1 MKLLFATDGIF
12 PDSIGGKQRHAYFL
26 VKYLSKFDIEI
37 DVLEPEGSSK
47 HFQDLPNVKEFFV
60 ERSSYY
66 FPGHYLFEI
75 FQYSRNVSKFINK
88 RKYDVGY
95 SEGYTLLD
103 YVKRKKFP
111 CIFNPHGLEMFQTR
125 VRYSSLFKK
134 IVSYMGKYSD
144 ITISLGG
151 KLTDILVEKANVKF
165 SKIRTIPNAVDPE
178 YIKNCNKSGDKI
190 PNSFLFVGRLSY
202 NKGVDLLINVFNKK
216 RDTKLFI
223 IGSGPQR
230 ASLEK
235 LARNANIT
243 FLGRVSEK
251 DLINWYNKVECFIF
265 PSLGEGM
272 PSVILEAMAN
282 RLPIIASDIGAVS
295 TMVNCGNGYLI
306 KPGSMNALGVA
317 IQDFTKKSKQEKKR
331 MGEESYKLAD
341 REFSWKQIAKKT
353 YRVLEHAK

>member
-12 PDSIGGKQRHAYFL
+12 PDSIGGKQRHALFL

-47 HFQDLPNVKEFFV
+47 HFQDLPNVKEFFI
-60 ERSSYY
+60 ERPAYY
-66 FPGHYLFEI
+66 FPGHYLFEV
-75 FQYSRNVSKFINK
+75 FQYSRNISKFINK
-88 RKYDVGY
+88 RRYDAGY
-95 SEGYTLLD
+95 SEGYSLLD

-134 IVSYMGKYSD
+134 IVSYMGKHSN

-151 KLTDILVEKANVKF
+151 KLTDILVEKANVNF
-165 SKIRTIPNAVDPE
+165 SKIRIIPNAVDPG
-178 YIKNCNKSGDKI
+178 YKI

-202 NKGVDLLINVFNKK
+202 NKGVDLLIKVFNKK

-223 IGSGPQR
+223 IGSGPKKT
-230 ASLEK
+230 SLEK
-235 LARNANIT
+235 LAINPNIT
-243 FLGRVSEK
+243 FLGRVSEQ
-251 DLINWYNKVECFIF
+251 DLINWYNKIECFVF
-265 PSLGEGM
+265 PSIGEGM

-295 TMVNCGNGYLI
+295 TMVNCDNGYLI
-306 KPGSMNALGVA
+306 KPGSINALGET

-331 MGEESYKLAD
+331 MGEESYKLANGK
-341 REFSWKQIAKKT
+341 FSWEQIAKKT
-353 YRVLEHAK
+353 YQVLEHAK

>member
-12 PDSIGGKQRHAYFL
+12 PDSIGGKQRHALFL

-37 DVLEPEGSSK
+37 DVLEPKGGSK
-47 HFQDLPNVKEFFV
+47 HFQGLSNVKEFFI
-60 ERSSYY
+60 ERPAYY

-75 FQYSRNVSKFINK
+75 FQYSRNISKFLKK

-95 SEGYTLLD
+95 SEGYSLLD
-103 YVKRKKFP
+103 YVKRRKFP

-134 IVSYMGKYSD
+134 IVSYMGKHSD

-151 KLTDILVEKANVKF
+151 KLTAILVEKAKIKS
-165 SKIRTIPNAVDPE
+165 SKIRTIPNAVDPG
-178 YIKNCNKSGDKI
+178 YIKDSKKYTDKI

-202 NKGVDLLINVFNKK
+202 NKGVDLLIKVFNKN

-223 IGSGPQR
+223 IGSGPEKN
-230 ASLEK
+230 SLEK
-235 LARNANIT
+235 LAMNPNIT
-243 FLGRVSEK
+243 FLGRASEK
-251 DLINWYNKVECFIF
+251 DLIDWYNKVECFIL

-272 PSVILEAMAN
+272 PSVILEAMAS

-295 TMVNCGNGYLI
+295 TMVNSNNGYLI
-306 KPGSMNALGVA
+306 NPGSISALETA
-317 IQDFTKKSKQEKKR
+317 IHGFVNKSKDEKKK

-341 REFSWKQIAKKT
+341 SKFSWEQIAKET
-353 YRVLEHAK
+353 YRVLEYAK